1 MSPCTPRPLWRAWA
15 RRVLSGCAALMACI
29 SFLVAASSL
38 RNAGWS
44 NERTILYA
52 AEGGLMSPREA
63 LMDGLLLGS
72 AMSIWIAVFVATI
85 GATPGRARR
94 SFRATAVGA
103 AIAVALSITFGLF
116 CGDLAGL
123 AFVGSML
130 ALPMALAAVA
140 IRRWGMSPDR
150 SSVT

>member
-1 MSPCTPRPLWRAWA
+1 
-15 RRVLSGCAALMACI
+15 MACI

-38 RNAGWS
+38 GNAGWS

-52 AEGGLMSPREA
+52 AEGGLTSPREE
-63 LMDGLLLGS
+63 LTQGLLFGS
-72 AMSIWIAVFVATI
+72 VMVVWLVVFAATI
-85 GATPGRARR
+85 ASTPGRARR

-103 AIAVALSITFGLF
+103 AIVVASSIAFGLF

-140 IRRWGMSPDR
+140 IRRWGMAPQPC
-150 SSVT
+150 SVT